1 MSVKHEENVTN
12 YNFKPKTN
20 RDSYGWHDRGYLP
33 HFDGPTQSQFIT
45 FRLYDSLP
53 QSLLE
58 KWTNE
63 AASDA
68 EFRKRIEAYLDAGY
82 GECWLGQ
89 ESIASLV
96 QKALLFYHDKKYILI
111 AWVIMLNHVHLLL
124 QPKEG
129 EHLPDIMHSIKSFT
143 AQKANKLL
151 GRTGRFWQRESFD
164 RYIRNEKHFLAVIR
178 YIEEN
183 PVKAGLCAIA
193 SEWRFS
199 SAWGGRR
206 VL

>member
-1 MSVKHEENVTN
+1 M
-12 YNFKPKTN
+12 
-20 RDSYGWHDRGYLP
+20 P

-183 PVKAGLCAIA
+183 PVKAGLCAVA